1 VTLVQYLDRGA
12 TLNPRGPALIGPDRD
27 FTYIEA
33 QALTC
38 RIARRL
44 RTLGFVEGSAGAV
57 LSPNAALAFVCTFG
71 LSRAGM
77 TWVPANPRNNLEENR
92 YLLDTFDCRVLFFHS
107 SFAAEIEAL
116 RPLLPKLSAYVCLDG
131 TIGDIPSLDEFLD
144 NASDTP
150 FAPLWEPDALAC
162 IMPTGGTTGASKGV
176 QLTQRN
182 IATFVATYMACLNYR
197 VDEPVVNLAAAPLTH
212 AAGLFTLAT
221 LARGG
226 RAVILP
232 RAEPQL
238 IIDAI
243 QAHRVTELFL
253 PPTVIYRMLDHPS
266 VTARDY
272 GSLRYFVYAA
282 APMSVEKLRRALKV
296 FGPCMTQVFGQ
307 SEAPALCTFLAPEEH
322 FVDGEIAPDEV
333 LSSCGHST
341 PFVQLRIQDDDNR
354 ELPDGER
361 GEICVRSDL
370 VTPGYYGRPDLTA
383 QAIVD
388 GWLHTGDVGFRDD
401 AGRIHICDRKK
412 DMIISGGFNVYPQE
426 IEQVI
431 WSHPAVQDCAVIGT
445 PDADWGEIVTAVV
458 ELNDGMQA
466 TAEEILALCRS
477 RLGRIKI
484 PKRLEFV
491 ASLPRSANG
500 KVLKRDLRETYWR
513 GRSRL
518 V

>member
-1 VTLVQYLDRGA
+1 MSLVQYLDRGA
-12 TLNPRGPALIGPDRD
+12 VLNPQGEALIGPDR
-27 FTYIEA
+27 TYTYVEV

-38 RIARRL
+38 RIAGRL
-44 RTLGFVEGSAGAV
+44 RQLGFGEGSAGAV
-57 LSPNAALAFVCTFG
+57 LSLNAALPFICTFG

-107 SFAAEIEAL
+107 DFAASIEAL
-116 RPLLPKLSAYVCLDG
+116 RPRLPHLDVYVCLDR
-131 TIGDIPSLDEFLD
+131 TIGDIPSLEEFLGD
-144 NASDTP
+144 ISEASFT
-150 FAPLWEPDALAC
+150 PLWEPDAIAC

-182 IATFVATYMACLNYR
+182 IAVFVATYMACLNYR
-197 VDEPVVNLAAAPLTH
+197 ASEPIVNLAAAPLTH

-221 LARGG
+221 LSRGG

-243 QAHRVTELFL
+243 QTHRVTELFL
-253 PPTVIYRMLDHPS
+253 PPTVIYRMLDHPTVS
-266 VTARDY
+266 ERDY

-282 APMSVEKLRRALKV
+282 APMSVEKLRRALTV

-322 FVDGEIAPDEV
+322 FVDGEIAPDEI
-333 LSSCGHST
+333 LSSCGHPT
-341 PFVQLRIQDDDNR
+341 PFVQLRILDDDNR
-354 ELPDGER
+354 EVPDGER

-370 VTPGYYGRPDLTA
+370 VTAGYYKRPDLTA
-383 QAIVD
+383 QTIID
-388 GWLHTGDVGFRDD
+388 GWLHTGDIGFRDPH
-401 AGRIHICDRKK
+401 GRIHICDRKK
-412 DMIISGGFNVYPQE
+412 DMIISGGFNIYPQE
-426 IEQVI
+426 IEQII

-445 PDADWGEIVTAVV
+445 PDADWGEVVTAVV
-458 ELNDGMQA
+458 ELNGGMQA

-477 RLGRIKI
+477 RLGRIKV
-484 PKRLEFV
+484 PKRLDFI

-500 KVLKRDLRETYWR
+500 KVLKRELRETYWQ
-513 GRSRL
+513 GQSRR